1 MLGLK
6 NLVETGSITSEMA
19 EDLGNLVI
27 GGANLVIVGNS
38 GSGKTSLLNT
48 LSNLIPRDER
58 VIIIEEESELTFS
71 SSFAPL
77 RFALKKNI
85 RPDFD
90 FTNPDN
96 TRIRIASSLRM
107 RPNWIIFGEV
117 RDAAAYDILR
127 AMNTGHNG
135 MTTIHA
141 SGVNQGIDRLINL
154 ISERTE
160 AKEGAILTLIAEAVN
175 IMVVVERDPETG
187 FRRVSS
193 ITEISPRK
201 DAAYGEANLA
211 VSTLWEF
218 DGETST
224 QLNNLSKDLR
234 GRLQLDDK
242 KRYTL
247 EELYKA
253 EEE

>member
-6 NLVETGSITSEMA
+6 HLVEAGSITSEMA

-27 GGANLVIVGNS
+27 DGANLVIVGNS

-58 VIIIEEESELTFS
+58 VIILEEESELAFS

-77 RFALKKNI
+77 RFTLKKNI
-85 RPDFD
+85 QPDSGFPK
-90 FTNPDN
+90 PDN
-96 TRIRIASSLRM
+96 MGSLIIHSLRM
-107 RPNWIIFGEV
+107 RPNRIIVGEV
-117 RDAAAYDILR
+117 RDVAAYDTLQ

-141 SGVNQGIDRLINL
+141 SGVNQGIDRLVNL
-154 ISERTE
+154 ISERTK
-160 AKEGAILTLIAEAVN
+160 AKEGAILTLVAEAVN

-201 DAAYGEANLA
+201 GSADGESNLA
-211 VSTLWEF
+211 ASTLWEF
-218 DGETST
+218 NGETST
-224 QLNNLSKDLR
+224 QLNSLSRGLR
-234 GRLQLDDK
+234 DRLQLDKK
-242 KRYTL
+242 KRYSL
-247 EELYKA
+247 EELYRA
-253 EEE
+253 EDE